1 MTMTPRTGEHAAPAA
16 RSTRTKALLL
26 FGMVGMTLI
35 VAACGRASDAEIF
48 SAIGITPTPT
58 QSPEQIATATA
69 VVAAQ
74 QTAVAAAA
82 ASPGA
87 GGAGGAVAM
96 GDITRGERTFNSN
109 CVQCHSA
116 GAVGGEITAP
126 GGPASAL
133 TLESLTTLVRE
144 APNHTPPGPYQSF
157 QVSDRALGDLLAY
170 LIAESSS

>member
-1 MTMTPRTGEHAAPAA
+1 VTITPRTGEHANPAA

-35 VAACGRASDAEIF
+35 VAACGRASDADIL

-69 VVAAQ
+69 AVAAQ

-82 ASPGA
+82 ASP
-87 GGAGGAVAM
+87 GAGGAVAM

-109 CVQCHSA
+109 CVQCHTA
-116 GAVGGEITAP
+116 GAAGGDITAP

-133 TLESLTTLVRE
+133 TLDSLTILVRE
-144 APNHTPPGPYQSF
+144 GTNHTPPGPYQTF
-157 QVSDRALGDLLAY
+157 QVSDRALGDILAY

>member
-1 MTMTPRTGEHAAPAA
+1 MGTRIGHGTAMA
-16 RSTRTKALLL
+16 TRTRAGLLLTLGVVALL
-26 FGMVGMTLI
+26 V
-35 VAACGRASDAEIF
+35 VACGRASDAEIF

-74 QTAVAAAA
+74 QTAVAAAV

-87 GGAGGAVAM
+87 GGTVAM

-116 GAVGGEITAP
+116 GAAGGDVLSP
-126 GGPASAL
+126 GSPGSGM
-133 TLESLTTLVRE
+133 TLDSLTVLVRE
-144 APNHTPPGPYQSF
+144 APNHAPPGPYQTF
-157 QVSDRALGDLLAY
+157 QISERALTDILAY
-170 LIAESSS
+170 FVAEAGA

>member
-1 MTMTPRTGEHAAPAA
+1 M
-16 RSTRTKALLL
+16 LL
-26 FGMVGMTLI
+26 FGMVGMTLL
-35 VAACGRASDAEIF
+35 VAACGRASDADIF

-82 ASPGA
+82 SSP
-87 GGAGGAVAM
+87 GAGGAVAM
-96 GDITRGERTFNSN
+96 GDITRGERAFNSN
-109 CVQCHSA
+109 CVRCHSA
-116 GAVGGEITAP
+116 GGDGGDILAP

-144 APNHTPPGPYQSF
+144 APNHSPPGPYQSF
-157 QVSDRALGDLLAY
+157 QVSDRALNDLLAY
-170 LIAESSS
+170 LIAEASS

>member
-1 MTMTPRTGEHAAPAA
+1 MTMTPRPVERPHPAS

-26 FGMVGMTLI
+26 VGMIGMTLL

-48 SAIGITPTPT
+48 EAIGITPTPT

-82 ASPGA
+82 SSP
-87 GGAGGAVAM
+87 GAGGAVAM

-109 CVQCHSA
+109 CVRCHSA
-116 GAVGGEITAP
+116 GGNGGDLLAA

-133 TLESLTTLVRE
+133 TLDSLTTLVRE

-157 QVSDRALGDLLAY
+157 QISDRALNDLLAY
-170 LIAESSS
+170 LVAESTT

>member
-1 MTMTPRTGEHAAPAA
+1 MTMTPRTSERANPAS
-16 RSTRTKALLL
+16 RSTRTKAMLLL
-26 FGMVGMTLI
+26 GMIGMTLL
-35 VAACGRASDAEIF
+35 VAACGRASDSEIL

-82 ASPGA
+82 SSPGA
-87 GGAGGAVAM
+87 GGGAVAM

-109 CVQCHSA
+109 CVRCHSA
-116 GAVGGEITAP
+116 GAAGGDILAQ

-157 QVSDRALGDLLAY
+157 QVSDRALNDLLAY

>member
-1 MTMTPRTGEHAAPAA
+1 MTMTPRTGEYAGPAA

-26 FGMVGMTLI
+26 LGMVGMTLL
-35 VAACGRASDAEIF
+35 VAACGRASDAEIM

-58 QSPEQIATATA
+58 QSAEQIATATEAA
-69 VVAAQ
+69 VAQ

-82 ASPGA
+82 SSP
-87 GGAGGAVAM
+87 GAGGAVAM

-109 CVQCHSA
+109 CVQCHTA
-116 GAVGGEITAP
+116 GAPGGDILAP

-144 APNHTPPGPYQSF
+144 APNHTPPGPYQTF